1 MSAAP
6 GGPGAAGLGTGVA
19 ADEVFSVEQHGMNHI
34 PLEDR
39 HGGPREL
46 FGLWA
51 GANLIFT
58 YVIYGAIAVSFG
70 VSFWEAV
77 AALVLGNALFL
88 LVGLGGISGPRAGS
102 PTFVVSRA
110 AFGPLGNLPAVFLGW
125 LTIIGFGVVNAVVG
139 TLALTALLGEVGI
152 GGGDA
157 TKAVCLAV
165 ILLATFSAAVWGHAT
180 VAVMERWLAYALG
193 VGVVLLLVF
202 VLPDARLDFRGELG
216 ADTSFGAFLL
226 AFFIFASGP
235 FSYLNVP
242 ADYTR
247 YMRPETPKRPIALW
261 AAFGGM
267 IPAIAMGLIGIA
279 AATATDMT
287 DPVAGLVTLTPG
299 WFTVPFLAIVVGG
312 SITNNILGLYSSGLV
327 LQILG
332 VPLQRSRTV
341 IIDGILITI
350 GAIYATFVSDFTT
363 SLTNFLSLMVIWI
376 APWGAIYLVDILLR
390 RNRFEAAELHR
401 TDGGR
406 YHYRGG
412 LNPRALIALGV
423 GIVAGGAFSNSIEF
437 QGPLIDTIGGGDLSV
452 VVGFV
457 VGGAIYFVLMRSR
470 IRRDGAEVEA
480 GTAAAGVDE
489 RAVVG
494 AGARGSA

>member
-1 MSAAP
+1 MTEPRSDQ
-6 GGPGAAGLGTGVA
+6 GAGGLGTGVA
-19 ADEVFSVEQHGMNHI
+19 ADEVFSVEQHGMNFI

-39 HGGPREL
+39 HGRPREL

-58 YVIYGAIAVSFG
+58 YIIYGAIAVSFG
-70 VSFWEAV
+70 VSFWAAV
-77 AALVLGNALFL
+77 IALLLGNALFL
-88 LVGLGGISGPRAGS
+88 LIGLGGVSGPRSGS
-102 PTFVVSRA
+102 PTMVASRA

-125 LTIIGFGVVNAVVG
+125 MTILGFGVINAVVG
-139 TLALTALLGEVGI
+139 TLALTALLGEIGI
-152 GGGDA
+152 DAGDGA
-157 TKAVCLAV
+157 KAVCLAV
-165 ILLATFSAAVWGHAT
+165 VLVVTFSAAVWGHAT
-180 VAVMERWLAYALG
+180 VTVMERWLAGALG
-193 VGVVLLLVF
+193 VGVVLLLIF
-202 VLPDARLDFRGELG
+202 VLPDAKVDFR
-216 ADTSFGAFLL
+216 ADLAADDTFGAFLL

-247 YMRPETPKRPIALW
+247 YMDPETPKRPIALW

-287 DPVAGLVTLTPG
+287 DPVAGLVSLTPG

-332 VPLQRSRTV
+332 VPLERARTV
-341 IIDGILITI
+341 IIDAAVITI
-350 GAIYATFVSDFTT
+350 GSIYATFVSDFTT

-376 APWGAIYLVDILLR
+376 APGVAIYLVDIWLR
-390 RNRFEAAELHR
+390 RNRYDTAALQR
-401 TDGGR
+401 TDGGP
-406 YHYRGG
+406 YFYRGG
-412 LNPRALIALGV
+412 VNPRGLIALV
-423 GIVAGGAFSNSIEF
+423 AGIVAGGAFANSIEF
-437 QGPLIDTIGGGDLSV
+437 QGPLIDVISGGDLSV

-457 VGGAIYFVLMRSR
+457 VGGGLYFALVRGR
-470 IRRDGAEVEA
+470 ARAAVEA
-480 GTAAAGVDE
+480 PVARGESGAAASGVH
-489 RAVVG
+489 
-494 AGARGSA
+494 AGVR